1 MNADPHNSPRYG
13 HCTLFW
19 EAVRY
24 AMTTELTIRTSW
36 TSILLRAIEV
46 WLVIS
51 VLEVLHGIVRTVLLE
66 PLVGDF
72 RARQIGVLT
81 GSALVLI
88 TAFLFRR
95 WIGAERIS
103 TRLCVGLIWVVTTVA
118 FEVLLGR
125 LVLDL
130 PWERILS
137 DYDVLNGGL
146 MPLGLFV
153 MLISP
158 TLVARLSS

>member
-1 MNADPHNSPRYG
+1 M
-13 HCTLFW
+13 
-19 EAVRY
+19 
-24 AMTTELTIRTSW
+24 
-36 TSILLRAIEV
+36 
-46 WLVIS
+46 IS
-51 VLEVLHGIVRTVLLE
+51 VLEVLHGMVRTVLLE
-66 PLVGDF
+66 PFVGDF

-81 GSALVLI
+81 GSALVVI

-103 TRLCVGLIWVVTTVA
+103 TQLSVGLIWVVNTVA
-118 FEVLLGR
+118 FEVILGR

-130 PWERILS
+130 SWERILS

-146 MPLGLFV
+146 MPLGLLV

-158 TLVARLSS
+158 TLVARIGHSTPVARLSS